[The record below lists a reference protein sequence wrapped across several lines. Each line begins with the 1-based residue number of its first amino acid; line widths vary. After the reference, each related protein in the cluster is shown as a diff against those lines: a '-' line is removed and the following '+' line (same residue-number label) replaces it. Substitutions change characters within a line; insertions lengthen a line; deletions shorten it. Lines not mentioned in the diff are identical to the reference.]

1 MHVLHMEEASLSWI
15 INIATV
21 AHLPSSVIILPKRQF
36 VWGGGDPS
44 LPVFTEVRGTAKKQD
59 DQNALIKKGGLEDDE
74 ARAVRSEWDGRNR
87 MRKSGNGKLD
97 DQFLFSI
104 HFDLRDCTVSVSCYL
119 GYLLNI

>member
-1 MHVLHMEEASLSWI
+1 MDHKYRHRGSS
-15 INIATV
+15 TV
-21 AHLPSSVIILPKRQF
+21 IGDHFTKKTVCL
-36 VWGGGDPS
+36 GGGDPS